1 MLMTFVNTIIVITY
15 QSRWLQSLRRWW
27 VQGCLERWRANEG
40 ILKYNLLGAAC
51 PRMFNGAKSAK
62 KLKFALVF
70 SCQ

>member
-1 MLMTFVNTIIVITY
+1 M
-15 QSRWLQSLRRWW
+15 
-27 VQGCLERWRANEG
+27 QGCLERWRANEG